1 MKAVKFFGTSL
12 LILTGIGLT
21 SVPQFSAIA
30 TPTPVNRTSETG
42 LNPIHLSQ
50 AEYQLANI
58 RSCAVADPTD
68 TPLNVRSTPNGKIIG
83 SLPDGVR
90 VEWLK
95 TSSNNKWAFIRTSI
109 MEGYVWAAYLKC

>member
-1 MKAVKFFGTSL
+1 MKLTNFLGKSL

-21 SVPQFSAIA
+21 WVPQFSAIA
-30 TPTPVNRTSETG
+30 SLTPVNRTSETG
-42 LNPIHLSQ
+42 LNPIHLPQ
-50 AEYQLANI
+50 AEFQLANI
-58 RSCAVADPTD
+58 RSCSVADPTD

-83 SLPDGVR
+83 SLPDGVK

-95 TSSNNKWAFIRTSI
+95 TSDNNKWAFVRTSI